1 MGWTVPAGIE
11 CAWVRLSAPRS
22 QRPSVVR
29 GRGRARRPGA
39 HRAPLAR
46 QAVFRC
52 ARRRSPP
59 SLPSKPAPIACHWAR
74 RLRDLGRAARLLP
87 TALRRAVHPALRDRC
102 PRRPVPSRWLTT
114 IPFVGPMFAHATRA
128 AIGEDQQSKSARD
141 SAVSPGPTPRI
152 RASGQTRRM
161 GGISEAGDQRHRRLS
176 VPGATAAPAKARAG
190 RGTRGRDTPPCPRV
204 RTREAT
210 RRIASRS
217 APPRCTPMMPCL
229 DMTGITPRGATAG
242 RAGPGRAAAPSSPW
256 R

>member
-1 MGWTVPAGIE
+1 MGWTAPAGIE
-11 CAWVRLSAPRS
+11 CARVRLSAPRS
-22 QRPSVVR
+22 QRRFVVR

-39 HRAPLAR
+39 HRALSRDKPLPVRETTLATVVAIEAR
-46 QAVFRC
+46 A
-52 ARRRSPP
+52 
-59 SLPSKPAPIACHWAR
+59 IACHWAR
-74 RLRDLGRAARLLP
+74 QLRDLGRAARQLP
-87 TALRRAVHPALRDRC
+87 PALFRAVRPARQDRC

-114 IPFVGPMFAHATRA
+114 IPFVGPIFAHATRA

-141 SAVSPGPTPRI
+141 SAVSQGLAPRI
-152 RASGQTRRM
+152 RASEQTRRT

-176 VPGATAAPAKARAG
+176 APGAAAAPAKARAG
-190 RGTRGRDTPPCPRV
+190 RGTWGRDTPPCPRV

-217 APPRCTPMMPCL
+217 APPRCTPMMPCP
-229 DMTGITPRGATAG
+229 DRTGITPRAATAG